1 MSKKQ
6 KVILECRD
14 CGNQFDAEIWT
25 EINLEDQDLDHKL
38 FTDQINIFECGECGN
53 IGFVCYPINI
63 KDNRASER
71 AILIPLNKVISM
83 DDYDEEVTDGFD
95 PAFLVVEV
103 VKKKPEKIFYNVT
116 ELKFEIY
123 RWTGNPYIPYEGPPC
138 DADIE
143 EGLNKAILNPKE
155 AKKLGSA
162 DWDSIDEKL
171 MEGVLE
177 KGKMVELD
185 EEEWDILNLYFR
197 FKLELGRSRKVI
209 NLRRGKD

>member
-185 EEEWDILNLYFR
+185 EEEWEILNLYFR

>member
-143 EGLNKAILNPKE
+143 EGLNKAILNSKE

-185 EEEWDILNLYFR
+185 EEEWEILNLYFR